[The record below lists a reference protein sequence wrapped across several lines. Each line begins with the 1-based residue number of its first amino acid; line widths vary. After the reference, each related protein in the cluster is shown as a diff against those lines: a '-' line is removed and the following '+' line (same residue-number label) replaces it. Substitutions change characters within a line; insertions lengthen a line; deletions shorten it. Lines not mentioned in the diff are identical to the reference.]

1 MKIKSKYGEPP
12 RSICSICGD
21 KELKD
26 FGYCRNNINH
36 SDYENGDIYDCC
48 DYSDLKT
55 GRQVGSW
62 MIEWIKRLKENKMYK
77 FIILFFLIGCAEPV
91 TSTEPEKSK
100 ETRTFEIE
108 LLNERGYRWSIEGDG
123 VYLVEISDKGQS
135 IFKMKGTTNS
145 PYTERISWEVKGDYW
160 WSNGLVTD
168 LYPVINPTSYTKNK
182 IGYSMIGLL
191 PEMKNTDIVIYGNY
205 YSLSDSVLILIR

>member
-1 MKIKSKYGEPP
+1 
-12 RSICSICGD
+12 
-21 KELKD
+21 
-26 FGYCRNNINH
+26 
-36 SDYENGDIYDCC
+36 
-48 DYSDLKT
+48 
-55 GRQVGSW
+55 
-62 MIEWIKRLKENKMYK
+62 MYK
-77 FIILFFLIGCAEPV
+77 ILILFFLIGCSEPV

-108 LLNERGYRWSIEGDG
+108 LLNERGYDWSIESDG
-123 VYLVEISDKGQS
+123 VYLVEIPDQGQS

-145 PYTERISWEVKGDYW
+145 PYTERISWKIKGDYW

-168 LYPVINPTSYTKNK
+168 LYVVINPVSYTKNK